1 MRDKVVSRCY
11 IFYLELQLEVL
22 FGCYMVCYDDFKSEG
37 ILFLHQVLLEYTA
50 LRGFFLTSQ
59 C

>member
-11 IFYLELQLEVL
+11 IFYLELYLEVL
-22 FGCYMVCYDDFKSEG
+22 FECDMVCYADFKSEG

-50 LRGFFLTSQ
+50 LRDLFLTSL